1 MTNSVAYFVV
11 SFVNSYIGWDV
22 TAHSGEGHMVDEV
35 TDSSGLAWHFPEYYY
50 LKRDAVRRAKELAA
64 GWGVTDI
71 RVGLRKDGGWYP
83 EGMKA

>member
-1 MTNSVAYFVV
+1 MTDSVAYFDVL
-11 SFVNSYIGWDV
+11 FVNSYIGWDIMAY
-22 TAHSGEGHMVDEV
+22 TANGHIIDDV
-35 TDSSGLAWHFPEYYY
+35 GGRHLPEYHY

-64 GWGVTDI
+64 SVGVTDI